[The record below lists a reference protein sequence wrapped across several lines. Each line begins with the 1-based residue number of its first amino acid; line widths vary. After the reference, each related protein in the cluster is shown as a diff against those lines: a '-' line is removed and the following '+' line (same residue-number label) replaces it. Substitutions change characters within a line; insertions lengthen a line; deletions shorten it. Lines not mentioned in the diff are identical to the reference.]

1 MARFLKNCWYAAMWS
16 EALAGG
22 ELIART
28 LLGDPLVFFRDAAG
42 CAVAMED
49 LCPHRLA
56 PLRLGKLLHDGRIRC
71 GYHGLEFDAVGQCV
85 KNPHG
90 SGRIPK
96 NCRVRTYP
104 LVEKHTLVWIW
115 LGDGVPDEGLIPE
128 FAYLDPGSGYDV
140 GRRDA
145 ITMEANYRA
154 IIDNLM
160 DLSHASFLH
169 EGVLGNEETVWAEI
183 AVRQEGQYVFVQR
196 DMQNVSPPL
205 VRDLL
210 FRRDGAPVDMWQT
223 IRWSAPGAVLNDVGT
238 YATGTDRG
246 DFSGQ
251 LGCHIL
257 TPITADTTQY
267 LTAAARQGPLS
278 ASPAEGDEV
287 FKARIAEL
295 RRFAFKEQDDP
306 MLKAQQE
313 NFRRYPDRQPV
324 LLEIDAGP
332 VRCQR
337 ILDRLLIAEQEG
349 AAVATQPPGSDAG
362 SDQDRQ
368 HQRLQP
374 LRTPTP

>member
-16 EALAGG
+16 ESLTGG

-28 LLGDPLVFFRDAAG
+28 LLGDPLIFYRDLAG
-42 CAVAMED
+42 RAISMDD

-56 PLRLGKLLHDGRIRC
+56 PLRLGKLLPDGRIRC
-71 GYHGLEFDAVGQCV
+71 GYHGLEFGTDGQCV

-90 SGRIPK
+90 NGRIPK

-115 LGDGVPDEGLIPE
+115 LGDGAPDEDLIPE
-128 FAYLDPGSGYDV
+128 FGYLDHDSGYDV
-140 GRRDA
+140 GRRDT
-145 ITMEANYRA
+145 IVMEANYRA

-169 EGVLGNEETVWAEI
+169 EGVLGNEETVLADI
-183 AVRQEGQYVFVQR
+183 AVRQEGRYVFVRR
-196 DMQNVSPPL
+196 DMQNVTPPL

-238 YATGTDRG
+238 YATGTDRK

-257 TPITADTTQY
+257 TPITVDTTQY

-278 ASPAEGDEV
+278 ASPAEGDEA

-313 NFRRYPDRQPV
+313 NLRRYPDRQPV
-324 LLEIDAGP
+324 LLEVDAGP

-337 ILDRLLIAEQEG
+337 MLDGLLAAERE
-349 AAVATQPPGSDAG
+349 AVAMATPPPGNDTSTEQA
-362 SDQDRQ
+362 RL
-368 HQRLQP
+368 HQRFPQ
-374 LRTPTP
+374 RTPTP

>member
-16 EALAGG
+16 ESLTGG

-28 LLGDPLVFFRDAAG
+28 LLGDPLIFYRDLAG
-42 CAVAMED
+42 RAISMDD

-56 PLRLGKLLHDGRIRC
+56 PLRLGKLLPDGRIRC
-71 GYHGLEFDAVGQCV
+71 GYHGLEFGTDGQCV

-90 SGRIPK
+90 NGHIPK

-115 LGDGVPDEGLIPE
+115 LGDGAPDEDLIPE
-128 FAYLDPGSGYDV
+128 FGYLDHDSGYDV
-140 GRRDA
+140 GRRDT
-145 ITMEANYRA
+145 IVMEANYRA

-169 EGVLGNEETVWAEI
+169 EGVLGNEETVRADI
-183 AVRQEGQYVFVQR
+183 AVRQEGRYVFVRR
-196 DMQNVSPPL
+196 DMQNVTPPL

-238 YATGTDRG
+238 YATGTDRK

-257 TPITADTTQY
+257 TPITVDTTQY

-278 ASPAEGDEV
+278 ASPAEGDEA

-313 NFRRYPDRQPV
+313 NLRRYPDRQPV
-324 LLEIDAGP
+324 LLEVDAGP

-337 ILDRLLIAEQEG
+337 MLDGLLAAERE
-349 AAVATQPPGSDAG
+349 AVAMATPPPGNDTSTEQA
-362 SDQDRQ
+362 RL
-368 HQRLQP
+368 HQRFPQ
-374 LRTPTP
+374 RTPTP